1 MDDLSGILPID
12 KPVGMTSHDV
22 VDVIRRLYGIKRVG
36 HTGTL
41 DPAASGLLL
50 VVVGKATRVA
60 PYLAA
65 HDKTY
70 LAGVTFG
77 STSDS
82 GDSDGMIT
90 STGVEVPDEAR
101 LREIIAGLVGEV
113 DLPVPALA
121 SVRSGGKRRYE
132 LARAGKDVP
141 EMRRKSLI
149 HSIEV
154 VEEPK
159 VDSRIPKVP
168 SEAAGRRNDEPFSI
182 DNRQS
187 AIGNRMLLRVRCASG
202 TYIRSLVEAI
212 GEKAGCGAYLASLRR
227 ESVGNARVEGAY
239 GLDYL
244 AARGALDEEL
254 PSPEAIDDYL
264 ELPVIEVAADA
275 DTVIHHGQP
284 LIAAM
289 VTKVSGEFS
298 VDADVA
304 ISVQGYGVVAVGKA
318 LVRSEDIGPIG
329 PIGPILSYQ
338 CVLI

>member
-50 VVVGKATRVA
+50 IVVGRATRVA
-60 PYLAA
+60 PYLSA

-70 LAGVTFG
+70 LAGVIFG

-82 GDSDGMIT
+82 GDSDGT
-90 STGVEVPDEAR
+90 VTETGIDVPDEVR
-101 LREIIAGLVGEV
+101 LRSVIAEFIGEV
-113 DLPVPALA
+113 ELAVPALA

-132 LARAGKDVP
+132 LARTGKEVP
-141 EMRRKSLI
+141 AMTRLNVI
-149 HSIEV
+149 HSIDV
-154 VEEPK
+154 LRYGSPQA
-159 VDSRIPKVP
+159 DI
-168 SEAAGRRNDEPFSI
+168 
-182 DNRQS
+182 
-187 AIGNRMLLRVRCASG
+187 RVRCASG
-202 TYIRSLVEAI
+202 TYIRSLAEAI
-212 GEKAGCGAYLASLRR
+212 GKRAGCGAYLASLRR

-244 AARGALDEEL
+244 AARASLGEEL

-264 ELPVIEVAADA
+264 ELPLIEVAADA
-275 DTVIHHGQP
+275 DRVIHHGQQ
-284 LIAAM
+284 LIPAM
-289 VTKVSGEFS
+289 ITRIIGEFE
-298 VDADVA
+298 VDANVA
-304 ISVQGYGVVAVGKA
+304 ISVEGYGVVAVGKA
-318 LVRSEDIGPIG
+318 IVNSKDIGPIG